1 MKNLILTLTTVVAIT
16 SCQYF
21 QPTNKTGVDST
32 STREDGELITMRDTT
47 ITPVNAYTDMFLD
60 SNAVENFIKSKNI
73 EEGDARA
80 IRSFY
85 NTRNYQ
91 YAWFAK
97 DGLTEQGRAFWN
109 AYTYG
114 KAHGQKDATAD
125 KFLNKRMDTIVGI
138 DTVAIVPSD
147 TSYAGLEEGI
157 TLKFIQYRRN
167 SKEQSLINQL
177 PISYLIPVKK
187 MDALAMADTIL
198 NFKTTASATDTLNK
212 PFYQLRQQLAM
223 YDSVAK
229 KGGWQ
234 PIAGKAGKLKKGTS
248 SPIVTSIKKR
258 LIATGEMGGT
268 DTSAKFTDSLA
279 AAIKNFQQSNGFKP
293 DGVITDSLI
302 GVMNVPANER
312 LKQILVNLNR
322 MAWLPP
328 QIKDNYVEVNIPEY
342 MLYVYDG
349 DTTAFNMPVVVG
361 KEGSNTMMFTG
372 DINEIVFSP
381 YWNIPPSIV
390 KEDILPAMQAD
401 PNYLKNKRMEVVSK
415 NDTLPVIRQL
425 PGPDNALGKVKF
437 LFPNSYNIYLHDT
450 NAKDIFENKKRAFSH
465 GCIRLADSEKMAEY
479 LLSGEK
485 NWSPEKINAAM
496 NSNKQQEVPVKKPV
510 PVVIAY
516 FTTWVDTQGN
526 LNFREDVYSHDKRMA
541 DRMFTATT

>member
-1 MKNLILTLTTVVAIT
+1 MKILFFALATIIATT

-21 QPTNKTGVDST
+21 HPADKTQGNAT
-32 STREDGELITMRDTT
+32 SVKEDDQLVTIRDTT
-47 ITPVNAYTDMFLD
+47 ISPSNAYTDLFLD
-60 SNAVENFIKSKNI
+60 SAALENFINSKKI
-73 EEGDARA
+73 QEGDARA
-80 IRSFY
+80 LRSFY

-114 KAHGQKDATAD
+114 KVHGQKDTTSD
-125 KFLNKRMDTIVGI
+125 RFLNKRMDTIVGI
-138 DTVAIVPSD
+138 DTLTLAASD
-147 TSYAGLEEGI
+147 TSYANLEEGI
-157 TLKFIQYRRN
+157 TLKFLQYRRN
-167 SKEQSLINQL
+167 SKDESLIKQL

-187 MDALAMADTIL
+187 MDETAMADTIL
-198 NFKTTASATDTLNK
+198 NFQTPASVTDTTNK
-212 PFYQLRQQLAM
+212 PFYQLKQQLAM
-223 YDSVAK
+223 YDSIVK

-268 DTSAKFTDSLA
+268 DTSAKFTDSLTV
-279 AAIKNFQQSNGFKP
+279 AIKNFQQSNGFKP

-361 KEGSNTMMFTG
+361 KEGSNTMMFTR

-510 PVVIAY
+510 PVVITY
-516 FTTWVDTQGN
+516 FTTWVDTQGH